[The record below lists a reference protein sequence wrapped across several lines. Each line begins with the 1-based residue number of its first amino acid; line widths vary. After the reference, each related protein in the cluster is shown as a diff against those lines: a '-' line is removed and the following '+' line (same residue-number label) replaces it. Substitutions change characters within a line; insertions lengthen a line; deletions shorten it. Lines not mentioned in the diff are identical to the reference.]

1 MLFLERGEAEGEER
15 MVRKVFTMGDV
26 LWVSSQRLMAER
38 SYVCPSFATTGS
50 LFEGV
55 SGMKIV
61 AREEGHKGRKAK
73 GIYDQGT
80 KLEGMAITPPTQS
93 QRSISIHIDCHFGP
107 ALVALPENL
116 CCNGTLKLISYA
128 PPHNHRSE
136 RHLPAYCR
144 LSAAVSTSSSVF
156 PALR

>member
-61 AREEGHKGRKAK
+61 AREEGHRGRKAK

-80 KLEGMAITPPTQS
+80 KLEGMAITHPHNLNALSPY
-93 QRSISIHIDCHFGP
+93 ISIAILAQPWWPYLRIC
-107 ALVALPENL
+107 
-116 CCNGTLKLISYA
+116 
-128 PPHNHRSE
+128 
-136 RHLPAYCR
+136 
-144 LSAAVSTSSSVF
+144 AVMGH
-156 PALR
+156 